1 MLNPQIYSMLNFFLK
16 LLICEICLYTYGYN
30 FKKLKSMKNKSVAKH
45 GKIKKFIT
53 NCLVQILVGTIASIV
68 ADIIV
73 NIVILIIQHFCNNP
87 K

>member
-1 MLNPQIYSMLNFFLK
+1 
-16 LLICEICLYTYGYN
+16 
-30 FKKLKSMKNKSVAKH
+30 MKIKITAKH
-45 GKIKKFIT
+45 GKVKKFIT
-53 NCLVQILVGTIASIV
+53 NCLVQILVGTIASII

>member
-1 MLNPQIYSMLNFFLK
+1 MKQI
-16 LLICEICLYTYGYN
+16 IT
-30 FKKLKSMKNKSVAKH
+30 AKH
-45 GKIKKFIT
+45 NKVKKFIT

>member
-1 MLNPQIYSMLNFFLK
+1 MPIYIGLDKILK
-16 LLICEICLYTYGYN
+16 
-30 FKKLKSMKNKSVAKH
+30 FKVMKIKITAKH
-45 GKIKKFIT
+45 GKVKKFIT